1 MKKYIKIIP
10 AILISSLIYFFL
22 LETNFYV
29 SESSVKLKNTS
40 SDLQLSIIPGLS
52 SADEE
57 IYELREFIFSQEGLE
72 ELKNILYQAD
82 ELNGFKTNFFD
93 LNKQYFE
100 SDEKYLKGFIN
111 ISIDD
116 NTNIMKI
123 FTTAY
128 TKETSLV
135 LNKTI
140 LYLMQFYFD
149 RKQNLSSL
157 ISSTNSI
164 CNFVNNDSKIS
175 NFEMEE
181 INKDLVDVLKNVEA
195 DNVFYEINLSRR
207 DSCLQRISTFDGI
220 ITDNTNVPTALS
232 MELKSM
238 QSEQLLKEYI
248 QSEQLKGFTSD
259 KIVVISN
266 PKTKSDNEDRKPLL
280 KSFVLTLSILI
291 SIVASRILI
300 ILFRE
305 T

>member
-1 MKKYIKIIP
+1 MKKYIKIIT
-10 AILISSLIYFFL
+10 AILISSLIYFFF

-29 SESSVKLKNTS
+29 SESSVKLKKTS

-72 ELKNILYQAD
+72 ELKNILFQAN
-82 ELNGFKTNFFD
+82 ELDGFKTNLFD

-100 SDEKYLKGFIN
+100 SDEKYLKSFIN
-111 ISIDD
+111 IGIDD

-123 FTTAY
+123 STTAY

-164 CNFVNNDSKIS
+164 CNFVKNDTKIS
-175 NFEMEE
+175 NFETEE
-181 INKDLVDVLKNVEA
+181 IDEDLVDVLKNVEA

-207 DSCLQRISTFDGI
+207 DNCLQKISSFNGI
-220 ITDNTNVPTALS
+220 LADNSNVPIELS

-280 KSFVLTLSILI
+280 KSFVLALSILI

>member
-111 ISIDD
+111 IS
-116 NTNIMKI
+116 
-123 FTTAY
+123 
-128 TKETSLV
+128 L
-135 LNKTI
+135 
-140 LYLMQFYFD
+140 
-149 RKQNLSSL
+149 SL
-157 ISSTNSI
+157 IHI
-164 CNFVNNDSKIS
+164 
-175 NFEMEE
+175 
-181 INKDLVDVLKNVEA
+181 
-195 DNVFYEINLSRR
+195 
-207 DSCLQRISTFDGI
+207 
-220 ITDNTNVPTALS
+220 
-232 MELKSM
+232 
-238 QSEQLLKEYI
+238 
-248 QSEQLKGFTSD
+248 
-259 KIVVISN
+259 
-266 PKTKSDNEDRKPLL
+266 
-280 KSFVLTLSILI
+280 
-291 SIVASRILI
+291 
-300 ILFRE
+300 
-305 T
+305 